1 MKSIYFTR
9 AGIIQPNGNALGL
22 RMPPFML
29 AQVNISTQMTLIE
42 LMNTDKAQIALSFRH
57 VVRNPSDYSAD
68 IEQIF
73 HYVQYD
79 R

>member
-1 MKSIYFTR
+1 
-9 AGIIQPNGNALGL
+9 
-22 RMPPFML
+22 ML
-29 AQVNISTQMTLIE
+29 AHVNISTQMTLIE